1 MPHTSR
7 QHFAFRPLVA
17 GLALAALGTAQAD
30 SNIYNAK
37 GLLEL
42 AGNPNESDFMKNLG
56 LTVGGWINAGITYN
70 ANAPSGKF
78 NGPVTFGDRSS
89 ELQMNQLY
97 LYVQRA
103 VNAGGDDW
111 DMGGRFDFMYG
122 TDAVF
127 TQAYGSPRG
136 HWDLGLIQGTEEERF
151 YDIALPQAYLEIYAP
166 FGKGITAKIGHFYTI
181 IGNEVVTAPDNFF
194 YSHAYTMQ
202 YGEPFT
208 HTGILLST
216 PLTDNFTLTG
226 GGVTGSDF
234 GGWDGAWD
242 KNLET
247 WAFLGGVNWTSDD
260 KGSSVALT
268 ATSGEAGRSPSVLK
282 QDGNRA
288 SGHDT
293 NNWSMYSLVIKH
305 DIMEGLHYTFQHD
318 HGWYSNALLD
328 NQTGLLSQDAEW
340 YGINQ
345 YLTYDIQDDLAVGLR
360 AEWFRDD
367 DGFRVASPGR
377 TLTAFPGANSYYA
390 VTAGLNWKPMKWL
403 TVRPNVRYDWADKA
417 GAFDNNGGSS
427 NFAGN
432 KKDQF
437 LFSTDVVVMF

>member
-1 MPHTSR
+1 MSR
-7 QHFAFRPLVA
+7 TVRQYFPLKPLLTTLT
-17 GLALAALGTAQAD
+17 LASISTAHAASDL
-30 SNIYNAK
+30 YEAK

-42 AGNPNESDFMKNLG
+42 AGNPNESSFLKNLG
-56 LTVGGWINAGITYN
+56 LTVGGWINAGVTYN
-70 ANAPSGKF
+70 ANDPGSKF

-89 ELQMNQLY
+89 ELQLNQLY

-103 VNAGGDDW
+103 VNAGGDSW
-111 DMGGRFDFMYG
+111 DVGGRFDFMYG

-136 HWDLGLIQGTEEERF
+136 HWDLNLIKNGERF

-166 FGKGITAKIGHFYTI
+166 FGKGISAKIGHFYTI

-216 PLTDNFTLTG
+216 PLTDNFTLSG
-226 GGVTGSDF
+226 GAVTGSTTA
-234 GGWDGAWD
+234 GWDGAWD
-242 KNLET
+242 KGLGN
-247 WAFLGGVNWTSDD
+247 WAFLGGVTWTSDD

-268 ATSGEAGRSPSVLK
+268 STSGEISE
-282 QDGNRA
+282 QDK
-288 SGHDT
+288 
-293 NNWSMYSLVIKH
+293 NNWSLYSLVIKH
-305 DIMEGLHYTFQHD
+305 DIIEGLHYTFQHD
-318 HGWYSNALLD
+318 HGWANKVLGG
-328 NQTGLLSQDAEW
+328 TQDAEW

-345 YLTYDIQDDLAVGLR
+345 YLTYDIQDNLGVGIR

-377 TLTAFPGANSYYA
+377 TLTAFPGANNYYA
-390 VTAGLNWKPMKWL
+390 VTAGLNWKPLKWL
-403 TVRPNVRYDWADKA
+403 AVRPNVRYDWSDNA
-417 GAFDNNGGSS
+417 GAFDNVGSAA
-427 NFAGN
+427 AGYAGA

-437 LFSTDVVVMF
+437 LFSTDVVVSF

>member
-1 MPHTSR
+1 MQANAQRDFPVKT
-7 QHFAFRPLVA
+7 QMLMGLILVA
-17 GLALAALGTAQAD
+17 AMNPAHAASDFYQAR
-30 SNIYNAK
+30 
-37 GLLEL
+37 GLLEM
-42 AGNPNESDFMKNLG
+42 AGNPNESAFMKNLG
-56 LTVGGWINAGITYN
+56 LTVGGWINAGVTYN
-70 ANAPSGKF
+70 ANDPAGKF

-103 VNAGGDDW
+103 VNTGGGGW
-111 DMGGRFDFMYG
+111 DVGGRFDFLYG

-136 HWDLGLIQGTEEERF
+136 HWDLALIQGTEEERF

-166 FGKGITAKIGHFYTI
+166 FGKGVSAKIGHFYTI

-208 HTGILLST
+208 HTGVLLST

-226 GGVTGSDF
+226 GAVTGSVT

-242 KNLET
+242 KGLGN

-260 KGSSVALT
+260 KGTSVALT
-268 ATSGEAGRSPSVLK
+268 ATSGEVSE
-282 QDGNRA
+282 QDK
-288 SGHDT
+288 
-293 NNWSMYSLVIKH
+293 NNWSIYSLVIKH
-305 DIMEGLHYTFQHD
+305 DILEGLHYTFQHD
-318 HGWYSNALLD
+318 HGWANKIS
-328 NQTGLLSQDAEW
+328 GGQDAEW

-345 YLTYDIQDDLAVGLR
+345 YLTYDIQDDLAIGIR
-360 AEWFRDD
+360 GEWFRDD

-377 TLTAFPGANSYYA
+377 TLTAFPGANNYFA

-403 TVRPNVRYDWADKA
+403 TVRPNVRYDWTDNAP
-417 GAFDNNGGSS
+417 AFDNGGSS
-427 NFAGN
+427 VNFAGG

>member
-1 MPHTSR
+1 MRANTPRSLSI
-7 QHFAFRPLVA
+7 FPFKPLLA
-17 GLALAALGTAQAD
+17 GMALALGFNPAQAAND
-30 SNIYNAK
+30 LFEAK

-42 AGNPNESDFMKNLG
+42 AGDPNGSTFMKNFG
-56 LTVGGWINAGITYN
+56 LTVGGWINAGVTYN
-70 ANAPSGKF
+70 ANDPAGKF

-97 LYVQRA
+97 LYVQRP
-103 VNAGGDDW
+103 VHTEGDSW
-111 DMGGRFDFMYG
+111 DVGGRFDFMYG

-136 HWDLGLIQGTEEERF
+136 HWDLALIQGTEEQRF
-151 YDIALPQAYLEIYAP
+151 YDIALPQAYLEVFAP
-166 FGKGITAKIGHFYTI
+166 IGKGITAKIGHFYTI

-208 HTGILLST
+208 HTGVLLST
-216 PLTDNFTLTG
+216 PVTDNITLTG
-226 GGVTGSDF
+226 GGVTGSIT

-242 KNLET
+242 KGLGN
-247 WAFLGGVNWTSDD
+247 WAFLGGATWTSDD

-268 ATSGEAGRSPSVLK
+268 ATSGEISE
-282 QDGNRA
+282 QDK
-288 SGHDT
+288 
-293 NNWSMYSLVIKH
+293 NNWSIYSLVLKH

-318 HGWYSNALLD
+318 HGWANKVS
-328 NQTGLLSQDAEW
+328 GGQDAEW

-377 TLTAFPGANSYYA
+377 TLTAFPGANNYYA

-403 TVRPNVRYDWADKA
+403 TVRPNVRYDWTDNAP
-417 GAFDNNGGSS
+417 AFDNGGGDVG
-427 NFAGN
+427 FAGGKN
-432 KKDQF
+432 DQF
-437 LFSTDVVVMF
+437 LFSTDVVMMF